1 MLDQAGQWFVSS
13 GITSAGGGVARFHRI
28 DAGENLPV
36 SHEIT
41 GYAVSA
47 LADLSRRCGD
57 SRFAAAA
64 LQSARYLCEKA
75 WDENASAFPF
85 ESGGPAYFFDTGII
99 IRGLLQAWRL
109 SGDPAFLDRAVEA
122 GMSLAMDFLGD
133 GFFYPVISLP
143 EKQPE
148 PLGDRWSRQPGCY
161 QLKSAMAW
169 HDLAAATGDPQWNQA
184 YERALA
190 LHLAGWR
197 EFLPGDPDPL
207 RIMDRLHAFCYF
219 LEGLLP
225 VSERSEVRSVL
236 AEGIAMVTHYH
247 REIRAR
253 FERSDV
259 AAQLLRVRLLAD
271 VRGAVPLDRTRAEEE
286 AAIVADY
293 QFRDGEARVRGGFCF
308 GTRDGRRMPFVN
320 PVSTAFCAQAIAMWQ
335 SGPGELADLI

>member
-13 GITSAGGGVARFHRI
+13 GITAAGGGVARFHRI
-28 DAGENLPV
+28 DAGQNLPV

-41 GYAVSA
+41 GYAVSS
-47 LADLSRRCGD
+47 LADLARRTGQP
-57 SRFAAAA
+57 RFREAAIR
-64 LQSARYLCEKA
+64 SARYLREKA
-75 WDENASAFPF
+75 WDESASAFPF

-109 SGDPAFLDRAVEA
+109 SGETAFRDRAVEA
-122 GMSLAMDFLGD
+122 GMSLAMDFLGE

-148 PLGDRWSRQPGCY
+148 ALGDRWSRQPGCY

-169 HDLAAATGDPQWNQA
+169 HDLAAATGDSQWNQA
-184 YERALA
+184 YERALE

-207 RIMDRLHAFCYF
+207 RVMDRLHAFCYF

-225 VSERSEVRSVL
+225 ACGRDEVRSVL
-236 AEGIAMVTHYH
+236 AEGMALVTNHH

-271 VRGAVPLDRTRAEEE
+271 ARGAVPLDRARAEEE
-286 AAIVADY
+286 AAIVAEY
-293 QFRDGEARVRGGFCF
+293 QFRDGETRVRGGFCF
-308 GTRDGRRMPFVN
+308 GSRDGRRMPFVN
-320 PVSTAFCAQAIAMWQ
+320 PVSTAFCAQALAMWE
-335 SGPGELADLI
+335 SGAGELADLV